1 MVGITLVYYLVL
13 SGQPDVLQK
22 TLVGNFEG
30 NNALQGV
37 SDAHYPPIDAYELK
51 KELLE
56 YRVILIHIIRYL

>member
-1 MVGITLVYYLVL
+1 MCSSSSDFLLVGITLVYYLVL

-37 SDAHYPPIDAYELK
+37 SDAHYLPIDADELK
-51 KELLE
+51 K
-56 YRVILIHIIRYL
+56 